1 MDSNTKAP
9 KQENHCLFFL
19 GCILGVFQQ
28 SSNIHWNMQ
37 CTNHVTSQHAP
48 TKIRCGRG
56 SCWGH
61 HRTLWLKSQSG
72 SSIQRNILGPLA
84 IVISLAKCSKSE
96 DHCLGKTPKYVKLI
110 IFWGGEYMQLMF
122 MLRGKPHYFGT
133 TPPCAFQGKKGLDA
147 VRFFFR

>member
-96 DHCLGKTPKYVKLI
+96 DHCWVKLQNMWSWSF
-110 IFWGGEYMQLMF
+110 FWGGSICNWCLCWGGSPTILEPPPHVPF
-122 MLRGKPHYFGT
+122 KEKRDWML
-133 TPPCAFQGKKGLDA
+133 
-147 VRFFFR
+147 